1 MTGPDAHSRRMRAAQ
16 RPAAGTMLLAGSD
29 SITLWE
35 ETSLPGQ
42 SEVTMWKR
50 LWDERSVHCRGVCG
64 RPTLFLV
71 FL

>member
-1 MTGPDAHSRRMRAAQ
+1 
-16 RPAAGTMLLAGSD
+16 MLLAGSD

-50 LWDERSVHCRGVCG
+50 LWDERSVHCRGVYG
-64 RPTLFLV
+64 RPTLFLL